1 MSSIQL
7 ENIILWQR
15 DGSIRNLEFKKN
27 KVNVITGDP
36 GKGKSSILFIVD
48 YCLLSSSSKGIS
60 KTNIDSNVYWYGIR
74 INILGTTVTI
84 ARGAIGT
91 SGENNIYYNAHGE
104 IPSQP
109 TENIKMA
116 NLKGLLNRLFGIDPN
131 LTIPYGGRNIK
142 AGQRVSFR
150 NFLSFCYQ
158 DQNTVTSPSY
168 LFIKPEDERFQETIQ
183 RIYRMGLGVEDA
195 KTSVAK
201 STLAQLI
208 KKESEI
214 EQKKASYEKNQFIFS
229 DEIKA
234 LAYEAEHLG
243 LLSTLDKDVPSLFHE
258 LSEITERA
266 DLSGNDETS
275 FIDLKSQLYRLK
287 SKQKKYTSFLEKTN
301 LNNREKIEDALLPT
315 ANIIKHNIFDSDIAI
330 AVVEEL
336 HSQLLKIRDEIDKNN
351 VAPFII
357 ELQEEIEQNNK
368 LIEEVEE
375 KILAISPIKIKNA
388 KDFYLFI
395 GRLEERL
402 KRLGK
407 QEHNDFESQLKAI
420 KKKIKD
426 VQSSIKTD
434 VKYQVSEKKLNEF
447 INQHLSRMK
456 LKGYEGF
463 TAFYNEKERVINL
476 FNELENKFEFMPDI
490 GSASNYMYIH
500 LAFFMA
506 FHHVAR
512 LNNTQWLPSFLIIDQ
527 PSSPYLSSNDKHAVD
542 TISLNAALQ
551 ELNDFISE
559 MNHLGGF
566 QIILLEHIK
575 EEDWKSLQLENFTLV
590 DKEFRGDHGLII

>member
-1 MSSIQL
+1 
-7 ENIILWQR
+7 
-15 DGSIRNLEFKKN
+15 
-27 KVNVITGDP
+27 
-36 GKGKSSILFIVD
+36 
-48 YCLLSSSSKGIS
+48 
-60 KTNIDSNVYWYGIR
+60 
-74 INILGTTVTI
+74 
-84 ARGAIGT
+84 
-91 SGENNIYYNAHGE
+91 
-104 IPSQP
+104 
-109 TENIKMA
+109 
-116 NLKGLLNRLFGIDPN
+116 
-131 LTIPYGGRNIK
+131 
-142 AGQRVSFR
+142 
-150 NFLSFCYQ
+150 
-158 DQNTVTSPSY
+158 
-168 LFIKPEDERFQETIQ
+168 
-183 RIYRMGLGVEDA
+183 
-195 KTSVAK
+195 
-201 STLAQLI
+201 
-208 KKESEI
+208 
-214 EQKKASYEKNQFIFS
+214 
-229 DEIKA
+229 
-234 LAYEAEHLG
+234 
-243 LLSTLDKDVPSLFHE
+243 
-258 LSEITERA
+258 
-266 DLSGNDETS
+266 
-275 FIDLKSQLYRLK
+275 
-287 SKQKKYTSFLEKTN
+287 
-301 LNNREKIEDALLPT
+301 
-315 ANIIKHNIFDSDIAI
+315 
-330 AVVEEL
+330 
-336 HSQLLKIRDEIDKNN
+336 
-351 VAPFII
+351 
-357 ELQEEIEQNNK
+357 
-368 LIEEVEE
+368 
-375 KILAISPIKIKNA
+375 
-388 KDFYLFI
+388 
-395 GRLEERL
+395 
-402 KRLGK
+402 
-407 QEHNDFESQLKAI
+407 NDFESQLKAI

>member
-1 MSSIQL
+1 MSNIQL

-84 ARGAIGT
+84 ARGAIET
-91 SGENNIYYNAHGE
+91 SGENSIYYNDHGE

-109 TENIKMA
+109 IENIKMA

-183 RIYRMGLGVEDA
+183 RVYRMGLGVEDA

-201 STLAQLI
+201 STLAQLR

-229 DEIKA
+229 DEIKT

-243 LLSTLDKDVPSLFHE
+243 LLSTQDKDVPSLFHE
-258 LSEITERA
+258 LSEITTKA
-266 DLSGNDETS
+266 VLNGNDETS
-275 FIDLKSQLYRLK
+275 FIDLKSQLYLLK
-287 SKQKKYTSFLEKTN
+287 SKQKKYISFLEKTN

-315 ANIIKHNIFDSDIAI
+315 ANIVKHNIFDSNIAT

-336 HSQLLKIRDEIDKNN
+336 HSQLLKIRNDINKNN

-357 ELQEEIEQNNK
+357 ELQAEIEQNNK
-368 LIEEVEE
+368 LIEEIED
-375 KILAISPIKIKNA
+375 KILAISPIKIRNA

-407 QEHNDFESQLKAI
+407 QEHNDFESQLKTI

-447 INQHLSRMK
+447 INQHLSKMK

-476 FNELENKFEFMPDI
+476 FNELDNKFEFMPDI

-506 FHHVAR
+506 YHHVAR
-512 LNNTQWLPSFLIIDQ
+512 LNNTKWLPSFLIIDQ

-551 ELNDFISE
+551 ELNDFVSE
-559 MNHLGGF
+559 MNQLGGF

>member
-15 DGSIRNLEFKKN
+15 DGSIRNLEFEKN

-36 GKGKSSILFIVD
+36 GKGKSSILFIID

-91 SGENNIYYNAHGE
+91 SGENSIYYNAHGE

-109 TENIKMA
+109 IENITIA

-183 RIYRMGLGVEDA
+183 RVYRMGLGVEDA

-208 KKESEI
+208 KKENEI

-243 LLSTLDKDVPSLFHE
+243 LLSTQDKDVPSLFRE
-258 LSEITERA
+258 LSEITEKA
-266 DLSGNDETS
+266 DLNGNDETS

-287 SKQKKYTSFLEKTN
+287 SKQKKYISFLGKTN
-301 LNNREKIEDALLPT
+301 LNNRAKIEDALLPT
-315 ANIIKHNIFDSDIAI
+315 ANIIKHNIFDSDIAT

-336 HSQLLKIRDEIDKNN
+336 HSQLLKIRNEIDKNN

-357 ELQEEIEQNNK
+357 ELQSEIEQNNK
-368 LIEEVEE
+368 LIEEIED
-375 KILAISPIKIKNA
+375 KILAISPMKIKNA
-388 KDFYLFI
+388 KDFYLFM

-434 VKYQVSEKKLNEF
+434 VKYQVSEKKLNEL

-476 FNELENKFEFMPDI
+476 FNELDNKFEFMPDI

-512 LNNTQWLPSFLIIDQ
+512 LNNTKWLPSFLIIDQ

-551 ELNDFISE
+551 ELNDFVSE

-590 DKEFRGDHGLII
+590 DKEFRGNHGLII

>member
-1 MSSIQL
+1 M
-7 ENIILWQR
+7 
-15 DGSIRNLEFKKN
+15 
-27 KVNVITGDP
+27 
-36 GKGKSSILFIVD
+36 
-48 YCLLSSSSKGIS
+48 
-60 KTNIDSNVYWYGIR
+60 
-74 INILGTTVTI
+74 
-84 ARGAIGT
+84 
-91 SGENNIYYNAHGE
+91 NNEPFDTLY
-104 IPSQP
+104 PP
-109 TENIKMA
+109 PVFTF
-116 NLKGLLNRLFGIDPN
+116 RLFRLGDN
-131 LTIPYGGRNIK
+131 YSDTGG
-142 AGQRVSFR
+142 
-150 NFLSFCYQ
+150 
-158 DQNTVTSPSY
+158 
-168 LFIKPEDERFQETIQ
+168 
-183 RIYRMGLGVEDA
+183 
-195 KTSVAK
+195 
-201 STLAQLI
+201 
-208 KKESEI
+208 
-214 EQKKASYEKNQFIFS
+214 
-229 DEIKA
+229 
-234 LAYEAEHLG
+234 AEHLG
-243 LLSTLDKDVPSLFHE
+243 LLSTQDKDVPSLFRE
-258 LSEITERA
+258 LSEITEKA
-266 DLSGNDETS
+266 DLNGNDETS

-287 SKQKKYTSFLEKTN
+287 SKQKKYISFLGKTN
-301 LNNREKIEDALLPT
+301 LNNRAKIEDALLPT
-315 ANIIKHNIFDSDIAI
+315 ANIIKHNIFDSDIAT

-336 HSQLLKIRDEIDKNN
+336 HSQLLKIRNEIDKNN

-357 ELQEEIEQNNK
+357 ELQSEIEQNNK
-368 LIEEVEE
+368 LIEEIED
-375 KILAISPIKIKNA
+375 KILAISPMKIKNA
-388 KDFYLFI
+388 KDFYLFM

-434 VKYQVSEKKLNEF
+434 VKYQVSEKKLNEL

-476 FNELENKFEFMPDI
+476 FNELDNKFEFMPDI

-512 LNNTQWLPSFLIIDQ
+512 LNNTKWLPSFLIIDQ

-551 ELNDFISE
+551 ELNDFVSE

-590 DKEFRGDHGLII
+590 DKEFRGNHGLII

>member
-91 SGENNIYYNAHGE
+91 SGENSIYYNAHGE

-109 TENIKMA
+109 IENITMA
-116 NLKGLLNRLFGIDPN
+116 NLKGLLNRLFGIDPS

-183 RIYRMGLGVEDA
+183 RVYRMGLGVEDA

-208 KKESEI
+208 KKENEI

-243 LLSTLDKDVPSLFHE
+243 LLSTQDKDVPSLFRE
-258 LSEITERA
+258 LSEITEKA
-266 DLSGNDETS
+266 DLNGNDETS

-287 SKQKKYTSFLEKTN
+287 SKQKKYISFLGKTN
-301 LNNREKIEDALLPT
+301 LNNRAKIEDALLPT
-315 ANIIKHNIFDSDIAI
+315 ANIIKHNIFDSDIAT

-336 HSQLLKIRDEIDKNN
+336 HSQLLKIRNEIDKNN

-357 ELQEEIEQNNK
+357 ELQSEIEQNNK
-368 LIEEVEE
+368 LIEEIED

-388 KDFYLFI
+388 KDFYLFM

-434 VKYQVSEKKLNEF
+434 VKYQVSEKKLNEL

-476 FNELENKFEFMPDI
+476 FNELESKFEFMPDI

-512 LNNTQWLPSFLIIDQ
+512 LNNTKWLPSFLIIDQ

-590 DKEFRGDHGLII
+590 DKEFRGNHGLII

>member
-214 EQKKASYEKNQFIFS
+214 EQKKTSYEKNQFIFS

-336 HSQLLKIRDEIDKNN
+336 HSQLLKIRGEIDKNN

-426 VQSSIKTD
+426 VKSSIKTD

>member
-91 SGENNIYYNAHGE
+91 SGENSIYYNAHGE

-109 TENIKMA
+109 IENITMA

-131 LTIPYGGRNIK
+131 LIIPYGGRNIK

-183 RIYRMGLGVEDA
+183 RVYRMGLGVEDA

-208 KKESEI
+208 KKENEI

-243 LLSTLDKDVPSLFHE
+243 LLSTQDKDVPSLFRE
-258 LSEITERA
+258 LSEITEKA
-266 DLSGNDETS
+266 DLNGNDETS

-287 SKQKKYTSFLEKTN
+287 SKQKKYISFLGKTN
-301 LNNREKIEDALLPT
+301 LNNRAKIEDALLPT
-315 ANIIKHNIFDSDIAI
+315 ANIIKHNIFDSDIAT

-336 HSQLLKIRDEIDKNN
+336 HSQLLKIRNEIDKNN

-357 ELQEEIEQNNK
+357 ELQSEIEQNNK
-368 LIEEVEE
+368 LIEEVED

-388 KDFYLFI
+388 KDFYLFM

-434 VKYQVSEKKLNEF
+434 VKYQVSEKKLNEL

-512 LNNTQWLPSFLIIDQ
+512 LNNTKWLPSFLIIDQ

-551 ELNDFISE
+551 ELNDFVSE

-590 DKEFRGDHGLII
+590 DKEFRGNHGLII

>member
-91 SGENNIYYNAHGE
+91 SGENNIYYSSHGK

-109 TENIKMA
+109 TENMKIA

-183 RIYRMGLGVEDA
+183 RVYRMGLGVEDA

-208 KKESEI
+208 KKEIEI

-229 DEIKA
+229 DEIRA

-243 LLSTLDKDVPSLFHE
+243 LLNTLDKDVPNLFNE
-258 LSEITERA
+258 LSEITTKA
-266 DLSGNDETS
+266 DLSGNDESS

-287 SKQKKYTSFLEKTN
+287 SKQKKYNSFLEKTN
-301 LNNREKIEDALLPT
+301 LNNRKKIEDALLPT
-315 ANIIKHNIFDSDIAI
+315 ANIVKHNVFDSNIAT

-336 HSQLLKIRDEIDKNN
+336 HSQLLKIRNEIDNKN
-351 VAPFII
+351 VAPFIL
-357 ELQEEIEQNNK
+357 ELQSEIEKNDK
-368 LIEEVEE
+368 LIDSIEE
-375 KILAISPIKIKNA
+375 KISAISPVKIKNA

-407 QEHNDFESQLKAI
+407 QEHNDFESQLKII
-420 KKKIKD
+420 KKRIKD

-434 VKYQVSEKKLNEF
+434 VRYQVSEKKLNEL
-447 INQHLSRMK
+447 INQHLSKMK

-476 FNELENKFEFMPDI
+476 FNDIENQFELMPDI

-506 FHHVAR
+506 FHRVAR
-512 LNNTQWLPSFLIIDQ
+512 LNNTKWLPSFLIIDQ

-551 ELNDFISE
+551 ELNDFISD
-559 MNHLGGF
+559 MNDLGGF

-575 EEDWKSLQLENFTLV
+575 EEDWKSLQLDNFTLV
-590 DKEFRGDHGLII
+590 DKEFRGDHGLIV

>member
-1 MSSIQL
+1 MSNIQL

-91 SGENNIYYNAHGE
+91 SGENSIYYNDHGE

-109 TENIKMA
+109 IENIKMA

-183 RIYRMGLGVEDA
+183 RVYRMGLGVEDA

-201 STLAQLI
+201 STLAQLR

-229 DEIKA
+229 DEIKT

-243 LLSTLDKDVPSLFHE
+243 LLSTQDKDVPSLFHE
-258 LSEITERA
+258 LSEITTKA
-266 DLSGNDETS
+266 VLNGNDETS
-275 FIDLKSQLYRLK
+275 FIDLKSQLYLLK
-287 SKQKKYTSFLEKTN
+287 SKQKKYISFLEKTN

-315 ANIIKHNIFDSDIAI
+315 ANIVKHNIFDSNIAT

-336 HSQLLKIRDEIDKNN
+336 HSQLLKIRNDINKNN

-357 ELQEEIEQNNK
+357 ELQAEIEQNNK
-368 LIEEVEE
+368 LIEEIED
-375 KILAISPIKIKNA
+375 KILAISPIKIRNA

-407 QEHNDFESQLKAI
+407 QEHNDFESQLKTI

-447 INQHLSRMK
+447 INQHLSKMK

-476 FNELENKFEFMPDI
+476 FNELDNKFEFMPDI

-506 FHHVAR
+506 YHHVAR
-512 LNNTQWLPSFLIIDQ
+512 LNNTKWLPSFLIIDQ

-551 ELNDFISE
+551 ELNDFVSE
-559 MNHLGGF
+559 MNQLGGF

>member
-91 SGENNIYYNAHGE
+91 SGENSIYYNAHGE

-109 TENIKMA
+109 IENITMA

-131 LTIPYGGRNIK
+131 LIIPYGGRNIK

-183 RIYRMGLGVEDA
+183 RVYRMGLGVEDA

-208 KKESEI
+208 KKENEI

-243 LLSTLDKDVPSLFHE
+243 LLSTQDKDVPSLFRE
-258 LSEITERA
+258 LSEITEKA
-266 DLSGNDETS
+266 DLNGNDETS

-287 SKQKKYTSFLEKTN
+287 SKQKKYISFLGKTN
-301 LNNREKIEDALLPT
+301 LNNRAKIEDALLPT
-315 ANIIKHNIFDSDIAI
+315 ANIIKHNIFDSDIAT

-336 HSQLLKIRDEIDKNN
+336 HSQLLKIRNEIDKNN

-357 ELQEEIEQNNK
+357 ELQSEIEQNNK
-368 LIEEVEE
+368 LIEEVED

-388 KDFYLFI
+388 KDFYLFM

-434 VKYQVSEKKLNEF
+434 VKYQVSEKKLNEL

-512 LNNTQWLPSFLIIDQ
+512 LNNTKWLPSFLIIDQ

-551 ELNDFISE
+551 ELNDFVSE

>member
-336 HSQLLKIRDEIDKNN
+336 HSQLLKIRGEIDKNN

>member
-1 MSSIQL
+1 MSNIQL

-91 SGENNIYYNAHGE
+91 SGENSIYYNDHGE

-109 TENIKMA
+109 IENIKMA

-183 RIYRMGLGVEDA
+183 RVYRMGLGVEDA

-201 STLAQLI
+201 STLAQLR

-229 DEIKA
+229 DEIKT

-243 LLSTLDKDVPSLFHE
+243 LLSTQDKDVPSLFHE
-258 LSEITERA
+258 LSEITTKA
-266 DLSGNDETS
+266 VLNGNDETS
-275 FIDLKSQLYRLK
+275 FIDLKSQLYLLK
-287 SKQKKYTSFLEKTN
+287 SKQKKYISFLEKTN

-315 ANIIKHNIFDSDIAI
+315 ANIVKHNIFDSNIAT

-336 HSQLLKIRDEIDKNN
+336 HSQLLKIRNDINKNN

-357 ELQEEIEQNNK
+357 ELQAEIEQNNK
-368 LIEEVEE
+368 LIEEIED
-375 KILAISPIKIKNA
+375 KILAISPIKIRNA

-407 QEHNDFESQLKAI
+407 QEHNDFESQLKTI

-447 INQHLSRMK
+447 INQHLSKMK

-476 FNELENKFEFMPDI
+476 FNELDNNFEFMPDI

-506 FHHVAR
+506 YHHVAR
-512 LNNTQWLPSFLIIDQ
+512 LNNTKWLPSFLIIDQ

-551 ELNDFISE
+551 ELNDFVSE
-559 MNHLGGF
+559 MNQLGGF